1 MRTFGLNRGFRSLHL
16 DIFLYI
22 IQVRS
27 DLLPEGGTNLGI
39 KTMHTVQARVSDIMD
54 SMGQASA
61 LAQDLRQPITSGAKL
76 RMQDEHTVYLL
87 VDRSSN
93 GGFGSVVGMI
103 KVGKKVSV
111 LKECQSLKGIIIYLY
126 L

>member
-1 MRTFGLNRGFRSLHL
+1 M
-16 DIFLYI
+16 
-22 IQVRS
+22 
-27 DLLPEGGTNLGI
+27 GI

-87 VDRSSN
+87 IDRCSN

-103 KVGKKVSV
+103 KAGKKVSV
-111 LKECQSLKGIIIYLY
+111 LKMCQSFKDITLRSLCSFSCLY
-126 L
+126 LLS